1 MKLSDKLKLK
11 QSERR
16 ARLAELAKIEEPSD
30 EQRAEIETETKAY
43 QDTETRYRA
52 AVIAEA
58 GERERVEDPADA
70 EAREHAQL
78 RARTSIGR
86 FLAAGIAGRR
96 LDGAEEE
103 FRQAVGAA
111 ERTIPLDAFE
121 RPPDPERR
129 ADAATG
135 AAAISPAGT
144 TGINM
149 AGIVPAAFAGSVAP
163 RLGITMPRVAS
174 GQYSIPRLTTNLSAG
189 AQAKGGKQEST
200 AAAFTVISAKPKR
213 ISARLTLQAEDLAE
227 VGIPGFEAALRA
239 NLVDVLAETLD
250 TQVLRGDG
258 SGANIAGLA
267 GQLADDA
274 DPAAIVTFPGFV
286 EDMAGLIDGKWATTL
301 RELRLACNAV
311 VYRKLAATFQEPRFV
326 DKGAGVN
333 DASDAAT
340 PSIETAIDWAG
351 RAIGGLFCNARMAA
365 AASNISACIAVRS
378 GMMVEPAAAAVMPA
392 VCPVWGDIAI
402 ADPYSESGSATEHY
416 SLHVLLG
423 NVLIRTPDAYAEIR
437 IKTA

>member
-1 MKLSDKLKLK
+1 MKLSDKIKLK

-16 ARLAELAKIEEPSD
+16 ARLAELAKVEEPSD

-43 QDTETRYRA
+43 QDAETRYRA

-58 GERERVEDPADA
+58 GEREHVEEPADA
-70 EAREHAQL
+70 EARERAAL
-78 RARTSIGR
+78 RAKTNIGR

-121 RPPDPERR
+121 RPARRDPERR
-129 ADAATG
+129 ADAATD
-135 AAAISPAGT
+135 APAT
-144 TGINM
+144 VGINM
-149 AGIVPAAFAGSVAP
+149 AEIVPAAFAGSVAP

-174 GQYSIPRLTTNLSAG
+174 GQYSIPRLTTNLQAG
-189 AQAKGGKQEST
+189 AQNKGGKQEST
-200 AAAFTVISAKPKR
+200 AAAFTIISAKPKR

-239 NLVDVLAETLD
+239 NLMDVLAETAD

-258 SGANIAGLA
+258 QGANIAGLA
-267 GQLADDA
+267 GQLTDDA
-274 DPAAIVTFPGFV
+274 DPAAVVTFPGFV
-286 EDMAGLIDGKWATTL
+286 ADMAGLIDGKWATTL
-301 RELRLACNAV
+301 RDLRLACNAD
-311 VYRKLAATFQEPRFV
+311 VYRKLAATFQEPKFV
-326 DKGAGVN
+326 DKGTGADNV
-333 DASDAAT
+333 SDAAT
-340 PSIETAIDWAG
+340 PSIETAIDWSD
-351 RAIGGLFCNARMAA
+351 RAIGGLFCNARMAD

-402 ADPYSESGSATEHY
+402 ADPYSDSGSATEHY